1 MVAMKLIFEIL
12 LITHVDCFLKLEF
25 SLLLKSDT
33 KDSLTPFSALNESN
47 LHLRHSNVYVFFKV

>member
-1 MVAMKLIFEIL
+1 MKLIFEIL

-47 LHLRHSNVYVFFKV
+47 LHLRHSNVYMFFKV